1 MIKLGKT
8 EIPYKYPYME
18 YRGLVI
24 SGPMDL
30 IVLLLYIYCTCSGM
44 WVGLLWKH
52 SLQHEGQLL
61 LLLEVA
67 RHGTHEKSEN
77 KSKIIASTT
86 TTKFISLC
94 AVWSITWGPRSL
106 VRLQLGTVLWF
117 LLKLFGYFGEVFER
131 RGFFGRCEY
140 IPAEFLFTAP

>member
-1 MIKLGKT
+1 MHSMIKLGKT

-24 SGPMDL
+24 AGPMDL

-61 LLLEVA
+61 LLEVA

-94 AVWSITWGPRSL
+94 AV
-106 VRLQLGTVLWF
+106 
-117 LLKLFGYFGEVFER
+117 
-131 RGFFGRCEY
+131 
-140 IPAEFLFTAP
+140 